1 MLTRGPLYE
10 EIADI
15 TINTDNKSL
24 EEVATEASSKINEH

>member
-15 TINTDNKSL
+15 TINTNNKSI
-24 EEVATEASSKINEH
+24 EEVATEAHSKINEY